1 MLFRSTDDSPTFAG
15 LDIKGGY
22 RSSQIPAPAAP
33 TVTPQGTAGTVS
45 WGYKITALDGAGET
59 EGSTEGT
66 TTTGNATLDT
76 TNFNRIVWSA
86 VSGAVNYKVYRTT
99 ASGTP
104 ATTGLVG
111 TISATATLQLDDTGL
126 TAGAA
131 VPAADTTGSGY
142 FAGNVIIGATT
153 GANILTIQQTSATD
167 PIADSWTVYSTRETK
182 DILNQVTDY
191 TSILDEFNHTPVH
204 QWKRKLKKPLLA
216 DYIDIKQSTTD
227 EAGEKVE
234 KITTIQEQYDIAFAE
249 FQKKSSLPKFQQ
261 PKYSLVAEEAPEFVK
276 SYDDTGK
283 LIGIDLLAYVGWL
296 HACLKGFV
304 KGKL

>member
-1 MLFRSTDDSPTFAG
+1 MAGTITIITRTLTNSDTVDFFHMDQDVRTIASPTFAGLTLSGLTASVPIVTDANKALTSLAYTGTASFRKNLSLETDDSPTFVTAKLTNLTDGYLPYHISDAVG
-15 LDIKGGY
+15 LANSPIFTD
-22 RSSQIPAPAAP
+22 
-33 TVTPQGTAGTVS
+33 
-45 WGYKITALDGAGET
+45 ET
-59 EGSTEGT
+59 
-66 TTTGNATLDT
+66 NVV
-76 TNFNRIVWSA
+76 I
-86 VSGAVNYKVYRTT
+86 
-99 ASGTP
+99 
-104 ATTGLVG
+104 
-111 TISATATLQLDDTGL
+111 
-126 TAGAA
+126 GAA
-131 VPAADTTGSGY
+131 
-142 FAGNVIIGATT
+142 T
-153 GANILTIQQTSATD
+153 GANLLTIQQTSATD

-216 DYIDIKQSTTD
+216 DYIDIKQSTAD

-283 LIGIDLLAYVGWL
+283 LVGIDLLAYVGWL
-296 HACLKGFV
+296 HACLKGFI